1 MNKIIDDCITNNS
14 DYDIAN
20 AIYKIL
26 KSDFRYIENNVWE
39 YFENDI
45 WYTDKKCEKLKN
57 AIRNNVCK
65 LFIERS
71 IHWANKTNSVNSK
84 TEMMSSKLLFIGT
97 KLKEDKYISNIMGE
111 SKQFFISNEY

>member
-1 MNKIIDDCITNNS
+1 MDNIIDNCITNNS

-20 AIYKIL
+20 TIYKIL
-26 KSDFRYIENNVWE
+26 KDDFRYVENNVWE
-39 YFENDI
+39 YLENDI
-45 WYTDKKCEKLKN
+45 WHTDKKYEKLKN

-71 IHWANKTNSVNSK
+71 IYWANKTNSVNSK

-97 KLKEDKYISNIMGE
+97 KLKEDKYISNIIKE
-111 SKQFFISNEY
+111 SKQFFVYDEY